1 MDSSLKNKTGIDNRL
16 RNLIRVG
23 YVSSQETNDRQAAA
37 RVVYADRQNLVS
49 EPLPIL
55 QKSSKGTQDYW
66 SPEVGEQV
74 VTIHLPNGT
83 NRGFILGSFQST
95 SAPPPVTDPN
105 KRHTTYADGSVF
117 EFDKNSSVLFINTK
131 GPITIITAGPVH
143 IESGDIELVGK
154 VKVVGDMRIE
164 GNIDH
169 QGDMVTSGT
178 HIDSNGTH
186 G

>member
-1 MDSSLKNKTGIDNRL
+1 MTGIDNRL
-16 RNLIRVG
+16 RSLIRVG

-74 VTIHLPNGT
+74 LTVHLPNGS

-105 KRHTTYADGSVF
+105 KRHTTFADGSVF
-117 EFDKNSSVLFINTK
+117 EFDKNSSTLFINTK
-131 GPITIITAGPVH
+131 GPISIITSGKVFVQAGK
-143 IESGDIELVGK
+143 IELVGELEITGNIK
-154 VKVVGDMRIE
+154 ITGDIEHE
-164 GNIDH
+164 GNMNTTGI
-169 QGDMVTSGT
+169 
-178 HIDSNGTH
+178 HIDSNGPH